1 METIDIVLWI
11 VVGVAIGVFAFYIT
25 LKLAVNLLMRRL
37 AHDIDELQ
45 AELDKHEKAISA
57 RVELHNDIFF
67 VYNND
72 TNEFMAQG
80 NNLTEL
86 REHIK
91 ARWSQYRVSVVA
103 GDDQALELLKAQLN
117 ESSSSQ

>member
-11 VVGVAIGVFAFYIT
+11 AMGVAIGVFAFYIT
-25 LKLAVNLLMRRL
+25 LKLAINILMRRL
-37 AHDIDELQ
+37 ARDIDELQ
-45 AELDKHEKAISA
+45 SELDKHEKDIPA
-57 RVELHNDIFF
+57 RVELHNNVFF

-80 NNLTEL
+80 NSLVEL

-91 ARWSQYRVSVVA
+91 ARWSQHKVSVVA
-103 GDDQALELLKAQLN
+103 GDDHALELLKAQLN